1 VFYSQPESLTHSKSR
16 SRIKGPAFKKSAGL
30 IVRRQSLQIR
40 GDVYS
45 RVRETVSFGAEFS
58 SM

>member
-1 VFYSQPESLTHSKSR
+1 MFFPSCW
-16 SRIKGPAFKKSAGL
+16 PAEPTIAELAPLRKKSAGL

>member
-1 VFYSQPESLTHSKSR
+1 MRKKAPDSSPGAIR
-16 SRIKGPAFKKSAGL
+16 SETCA
-30 IVRRQSLQIR
+30 
-40 GDVYS
+40 DCYS

>member
-1 VFYSQPESLTHSKSR
+1 MFFPSCWLAEPTIAELAPLR
-16 SRIKGPAFKKSAGL
+16 KKSAGL
-30 IVRRQSLQIR
+30 IVRRQSLQKIC
-40 GDVYS
+40 GGVYS